1 MIQKCYRVLAV
12 VLAALTLLGAWLLY
26 KGDFWTLRT
35 EEQKVH
41 AIWEYASADAKDSKL
56 GAVLHPVILQDE
68 TFGDRRVIT
77 FTDSEISGLLGD
89 IQFRRGVLGGWQ
101 PLEAHYGAGPVM
113 KTTRVRDRD
122 LVLVYAA
129 DCPPEIAHY
138 KVQANLENDATL
150 MAEGDVTEPSF
161 LHVYETERDYFPDIH
176 LYDKDGNELPWQEYL
191 ASDQS
196 VPSPGI
202 GSAETNLVYWF
213 CGILLLV
220 GWVIVKYAWDAG
232 APKPMENKETA

>member
-1 MIQKCYRVLAV
+1 MTAKRYRALAV

-26 KGDFWTLRT
+26 KGDFRTLRT

-41 AIWEYASADAKDSKL
+41 AIWEYASADAKDSKR
-56 GAVLHPVILQDE
+56 GAILHPVLLQDE

-77 FTDSEISGLLGD
+77 FTDSEIDGLLGS

-101 PLEAHYGAGPVM
+101 TLEAHYGAGPVLE
-113 KTTRVRDRD
+113 TTRVRDRD

-138 KVQANLENDATL
+138 KVQANLKLEETL

-161 LHVYETERDYFPDIH
+161 LHAYETDRNYFPDIH
-176 LYDKDGNELPWQEYL
+176 LYDKDGNELPWQDYL
-191 ASDQS
+191 SQDDS

-202 GSAETNLVYWF
+202 GSAETDLVYWF
-213 CGILLLV
+213 CAILLLV
-220 GWVIVKYAWDAG
+220 GWTIVKYCWQAG
-232 APKPMENKETA
+232 APKAQKSKETA

>member
-35 EEQKVH
+35 EDQKVH
-41 AIWEYASADAKDSKL
+41 AIWEYASVDAKDWSI

-77 FTDSEISGLLGD
+77 FTDSEIDGLLGD

-220 GWVIVKYAWDAG
+220 GWVVVKYAWDAG
-232 APKPMENKETA
+232 APKPIENKETA